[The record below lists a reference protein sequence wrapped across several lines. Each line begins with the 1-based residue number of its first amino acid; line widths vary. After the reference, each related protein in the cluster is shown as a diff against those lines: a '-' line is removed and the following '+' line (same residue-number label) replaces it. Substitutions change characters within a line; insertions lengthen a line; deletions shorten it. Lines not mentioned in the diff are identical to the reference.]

1 VLLSSNKNVILLC
14 GGLSKRIFDHI
25 NIPKPLYKINNVS
38 ILENNLKILKN
49 NSIENKNIYININN
63 QHKKYFKEFIEDN
76 LYNFILEKSAIG
88 TAGSVRNIVRDYEL
102 NSAYVVYGDQ
112 FYDSDFLNEV
122 LNVKIKQN
130 SIFTIDS
137 GDIQKSGV
145 AIYDSD
151 FNLINFKEKPKKF
164 DKSEIKNYSLNI
176 GLYYFNDF
184 YFFKKTD
191 NKKEI
196 DFGKDIFPNYADS
209 NLKLKIIPIKSTN
222 VPIFIDDIDRINEI
236 NK

>member
-1 VLLSSNKNVILLC
+1 MLLSSNKKVILLC

-49 NSIENKNIYININN
+49 NSIKNKNIYININN
-63 QHKKYFKEFIEDN
+63 QHKKYFKEFIDDN
-76 LYNFILEKSAIG
+76 LYNFILEKSAAG
-88 TAGSVRNIVRDYEL
+88 TAGSVRNIVRDYKL
-102 NSAYVVYGDQ
+102 NSAYVIYGDQ
-112 FYDSDFLNEV
+112 FYDSYFLNEV
-122 LNVKIKQN
+122 LNVKIEQN
-130 SIFTIDS
+130 SIFTIDN

-145 AIYDSD
+145 AIYDND
-151 FNLINFKEKPKKF
+151 FNLIDFKEKPKNF
-164 DKSEIKNYSLNI
+164 DKSEVKKYSLNI

-184 YFFKKTD
+184 HFFKKIN

-196 DFGKDIFPNYADS
+196 DFGKDIFPNYAQN
-209 NLKLKIIPIKSTN
+209 NLKLKIVPIKSN
-222 VPIFIDDIDRINEI
+222 NLPIFIDDINRVNEL

>member
-1 VLLSSNKNVILLC
+1 MLLSSNKKVILLC

-49 NSIENKNIYININN
+49 NSIKNKNIYININN
-63 QHKKYFKEFIEDN
+63 QHKKYFKEFIDDN
-76 LYNFILEKSAIG
+76 LYNFILEKSAAG
-88 TAGSVRNIVRDYEL
+88 TAGSVRNIVRDYKL
-102 NSAYVVYGDQ
+102 NSAYVIYGDQ
-112 FYDSDFLNEV
+112 FYDSYFLNEV
-122 LNVKIKQN
+122 LNVKIEQN
-130 SIFTIDS
+130 SIFTIDN

-145 AIYDSD
+145 AIYDND
-151 FNLINFKEKPKKF
+151 FNLIDFKEKPKNF
-164 DKSEIKNYSLNI
+164 DKSEVKKYSLNI

-184 YFFKKTD
+184 HFFKKIN

-196 DFGKDIFPNYADS
+196 DFGKDIFPNYAQN
-209 NLKLKIIPIKSTN
+209 NLKLKIGPIKSN
-222 VPIFIDDIDRINEI
+222 NLPIFIDDINRVNEL